1 LEVYALI
8 DKLIGAMLAIVVGVV
23 LIPVIIDSVDGL
35 NATAVARYTGVGA
48 LTDILPLLFV
58 IIIVGG
64 AVAYFRYR

>member
-1 LEVYALI
+1 MI

-35 NATAVARYTGVGA
+35 NATALARYTGVSA
-48 LTDILPLLFV
+48 LTAILPLLFV

-64 AVAYFRYR
+64 AVMYFKYR